1 MGGVL
6 ADQLLALW
14 STQRSS
20 LPVCRSFLTWL
31 RANGNS
37 LDLDQYVR
45 PEEPAHLDER
55 ARRRALRVDVL
66 VTDRPHRGDVAHVGE
81 EVAQLDDVAPGGIRA
96 FESAG
101 QVLEHLP
108 RLGVDV
114 SLADELALSVEGDL
128 ARDVDDPLRR
138 RIDHVAVAEG
148 RRHRLRGEKS
158 PLCHAPMLRASR
170 ARVRALDCSL
180 GLGRSPGAPALEALD
195 AAAAAD
201 GSLPARVGG

>member
-20 LPVCRSFLTWL
+20 LPVWRSCLAWL

-81 EVAQLDDVAPGGIRA
+81 EVVQLDDVAPARVRR
-96 FESAG
+96 FERAG
-101 QVLEHLP
+101 QVLEHLS
-108 RLGVDV
+108 RLGIEV
-114 SLADELALSVEGDL
+114 SLADESALAVERDL

-138 RIDHVAVAEG
+138 RIDHVAVAE
-148 RRHRLRGEKS
+148 RWRHRLRGEKS
-158 PLCHAPMLRASR
+158 PRGHAPMLRA
-170 ARVRALDCSL
+170 
-180 GLGRSPGAPALEALD
+180 
-195 AAAAAD
+195 
-201 GSLPARVGG
+201 

>member
-20 LPVCRSFLTWL
+20 LPVWRSCLAWL

-37 LDLDQYVR
+37 LDLDQHVR

-66 VTDRPHRGDVAHVGE
+66 VAGRPHRGDVAHVGGG
-81 EVAQLDDVAPGGIRA
+81 VVQLDDVAPAGVRG

-101 QVLEHLP
+101 PGLEQLP
-108 RLGVDV
+108 RLGGEV
-114 SLADELALSVEGDL
+114 SL
-128 ARDVDDPLRR
+128 
-138 RIDHVAVAEG
+138 
-148 RRHRLRGEKS
+148 
-158 PLCHAPMLRASR
+158 
-170 ARVRALDCSL
+170 
-180 GLGRSPGAPALEALD
+180 
-195 AAAAAD
+195 
-201 GSLPARVGG
+201 